1 MSDIAPGWYKD
12 PADPATQRW
21 WDGEGWLGAPLPA
34 DVTPPDGP
42 PPPEPAAAPAATGVD
57 GTPPARD
64 GGPQGWPADR
74 TGTPPQHHAGHPRT
88 APPGWPQGTPPP
100 PPGWPHGAPPPGWQ
114 PGGPPPG
121 WQPGAPP
128 PGWPQGGPPPGWQ
141 PGYPPPGWPPAP
153 VLPHGMPLAG
163 YGARFVARLID
174 LGLLTVLVL
183 IANSWFLVQFVQELQ
198 VYLPQAVEYVA
209 ATERGENPAMPTA
222 SDRFSY
228 LQLAMLVVT
237 AMVWFAYEVPQI
249 ANTGQTLGKR
259 LMGIKT
265 IGLQD
270 GATPG
275 FGRAFRRWNLYGTAT
290 LFWSCCGIGL
300 LWQLLDG
307 LSPLF
312 DRHTQ
317 RAWHDRVA
325 QTVVVQLPRNVT
337 GTPVPARP
345 SADPESRTDTTGGDR

>member
-21 WDGEGWLGAPLPA
+21 WDGEGWIGAPLPA
-34 DVTPPDGP
+34 DATPPDGP
-42 PPPEPAAAPAATGVD
+42 PPPEPAPAPPAPAAGVD

-64 GGPQGWPADR
+64 GGPHGWPVDR
-74 TGTPPQHHAGHPRT
+74 TAVPPRHSPVPT
-88 APPGWPQGTPPP
+88 PP
-100 PPGWPHGAPPPGWQ
+100 PPGWPHGAPPPAGWPQ
-114 PGGPPPG
+114 
-121 WQPGAPP
+121 GAPP
-128 PGWPQGGPPPGWQ
+128 PGWPQGAP
-141 PGYPPPGWPPAP
+141 PPPGWPHGAPPPPGWAPAP
-153 VLPHGMPLAG
+153 VMPHGMALAG

-174 LGLLTVLVL
+174 LGVLLVLVL
-183 IANSWFLVQFVQELQ
+183 IANSWFLVQYFQELQ
-198 VYLPQAVEYVA
+198 AYLPQVSEYLA
-209 ATERGENPAMPTA
+209 AAERGENPAVPAA
-222 SDRFSY
+222 SDRFSF

-249 ANTGQTLGKR
+249 ANSGQTVGKR
-259 LMGIKT
+259 LMGIKA

-275 FGRAFRRWNLYGTAT
+275 FIRAFRRWNLYGVAT

-312 DRHTQ
+312 DRHLQ

-325 QTVVVQLPRNVT
+325 QTVVVQLPRDASGAPLPAGRP
-337 GTPVPARP
+337 GTNPARP
-345 SADPESRTDTTGGDR
+345 PADPGGRTDTTGGDR

>member
-21 WDGEGWLGAPLPA
+21 WDGEGWLGAALPA

-42 PPPEPAAAPAATGVD
+42 PPPEPALPPAAPTTGVD

-64 GGPQGWPADR
+64 GGPQGWPVDR
-74 TGTPPQHHAGHPRT
+74 TATPPRPYPGR
-88 APPGWPQGTPPP
+88 PP
-100 PPGWPHGAPPPGWQ
+100 A
-114 PGGPPPG
+114 
-121 WQPGAPP
+121 APP
-128 PGWPQGGPPPGWQ
+128 PGWPQGPPPGSPPPGWPQ
-141 PGYPPPGWPPAP
+141 GVPPPGWHPGYPPPGWPPAP

-174 LGLLTVLVL
+174 LGLLAVLVL
-183 IANSWFLVQFVQELQ
+183 IANSWFLVQFAQELQ
-198 VYLPQAVEYVA
+198 VYLPQAAEYIA
-209 ATERGENPAMPTA
+209 ATERGENPVMPTA
-222 SDRFSY
+222 SDRFSF

-249 ANTGQTLGKR
+249 ANSGQTVGKR

-270 GATPG
+270 GRTPG
-275 FGRAFRRWNLYGTAT
+275 FARAFRRWNLYGTAT

-312 DRHTQ
+312 DRHMQ

-325 QTVVVQLPRNVT
+325 QTVVVQLPRNAT
-337 GTPVPARP
+337 AQPP
-345 SADPESRTDTTGGDR
+345 ADPESRTDTTGGDR

>member
-12 PADPATQRW
+12 PADPSTQRW

-34 DVTPPDGP
+34 DATPPDGP
-42 PPPEPAAAPAATGVD
+42 PPPEPVPAPQAPSVTGVD

-64 GGPQGWPADR
+64 GGPQGWPVGR
-74 TGTPPQHHAGHPRT
+74 TAAPPQQAPAHP
-88 APPGWPQGTPPP
+88 APGWPQGTPGA

-114 PGGPPPG
+114 PGYP
-121 WQPGAPP
+121 
-128 PGWPQGGPPPGWQ
+128 
-141 PGYPPPGWPPAP
+141 PGYPPPGWVPAP

-174 LGLLTVLVL
+174 LGVLTVLVL
-183 IANSWFLVQFVQELQ
+183 IANSWFLVQFFQELQ
-198 VYLPQAVEYVA
+198 VYLPLASEYVA
-209 ATERGENPAMPTA
+209 ATNRGENPVMPTA
-222 SDRFSY
+222 SDRFSF

-249 ANTGQTLGKR
+249 ANSGQTLGKR

-265 IGLQD
+265 IALED

-312 DRHTQ
+312 DRHMQ

-325 QTVVVQLPRNVT
+325 QTVVVQLPRNTT
-337 GTPVPARP
+337 GAPATVGQPGTNPARHP
-345 SADPESRTDTTGGDR
+345 ADPGSRTDTTGGDR